1 MRYVTHER
9 LLEVIGEFKASQ
21 MARFEP
27 FLNGSA
33 KREAEFQ
40 EMVHRFDQMIE
51 AVNLGD
57 SLEYSSD
64 AVFKAAVEIAFE
76 GATLLSMSFEAGEEQ
91 YEYSFLL
98 YSEEIKSYEAAVNA
112 SCDSLDLLMAGQGDG
127 YRD

>member
-9 LLEVIGEFKASQ
+9 LLEVIEEFKASQ
-21 MARFEP
+21 MARFE
-27 FLNGSA
+27 NSRYSA
-33 KREAEFQ
+33 SKEAEYQ

-51 AVNLGD
+51 AVSLGD

-64 AVFKAAVEIAFE
+64 AVFKAAAEIAFE
-76 GATLLSMSFEAGEEQ
+76 GAALLSMSFEAGEQ
-91 YEYSFLL
+91 RYEYSFLL
-98 YSEEIKSYEAAVNA
+98 YSEEVKSYEAAVNA